1 MRMIEID
8 ASDCGPEDVLATPLI
23 NALRLP
29 HKLLLMKV
37 EALRLIDGLN
47 ANGRRTAHSS
57 HINISKGQP
66 SCLLKRE
73 SSRSGNKVWNNM
85 LNYAIRYFVITLLS
99 VVAEFTEHTVMAARA
114 AGEFSKAENDA
125 PGLQLAIDFAE
136 FAEHAVMAARA
147 AGEFSK
153 AENDVPGLQ
162 LAIDCVF
169 LIFLENKANALGLL

>member
-8 ASDCGPEDVLATPLI
+8 ASDCGPEDVPTTPLL

-57 HINISKGQP
+57 YINIT
-66 SCLLKRE
+66 
-73 SSRSGNKVWNNM
+73 
-85 LNYAIRYFVITLLS
+85 I
-99 VVAEFTEHTVMAARA
+99 
-114 AGEFSKAENDA
+114 
-125 PGLQLAIDFAE
+125 AE

-153 AENDVPGLQ
+153 AENYAPGLQ

-169 LIFLENKANALGLL
+169 LNFLENKANVLGLL